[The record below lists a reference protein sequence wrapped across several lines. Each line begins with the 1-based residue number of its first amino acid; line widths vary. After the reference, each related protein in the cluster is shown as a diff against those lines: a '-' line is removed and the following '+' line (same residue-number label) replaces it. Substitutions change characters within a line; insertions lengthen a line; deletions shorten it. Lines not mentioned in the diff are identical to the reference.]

1 MSGSRSSSDLR
12 GFFGPNAG
20 YVLELYDR
28 YRENPDGVDPET
40 RAFFADFTPPAVN
53 GATTMPPPSRPGLGA
68 PTLGGAT
75 SSTSDAASPNAGGQP
90 TFAVADVVAAA
101 GLTRSIREF
110 GFLAVR
116 LPPQRVEPHGAPE
129 LDPAWPGISEER
141 LAALPAEAVPSP
153 VAEGAANA
161 AEAIARLRG
170 IYCGAS
176 GYDFDHVQVAEERAW
191 LGDAVECG
199 RFAAEPDAEA
209 KRALLA
215 RLTEVEGF
223 ERFLH
228 QTYLGQKRF
237 SIEGTDAL
245 VPMLDEIVH
254 AAAAGGTREVVVGMA
269 HRGRLNVLTHLLGKP
284 YAAILAAFEGG
295 KGRAATAA
303 SDTSSSDDGVTGDV
317 KYHLGARLARGADGA
332 TVEVPVVLAPNPSHL
347 EFVNPVVEGM
357 ARASQDRRDRP
368 GPPAQDAKGSL
379 AILLHGDAAF
389 PGQGIVAETLNLS
402 GLPGYTV
409 GGTIHVIVNNQI
421 GFTTDVGDA
430 RSTLFAGDL
439 AKGFEIPIVHVNADD
454 PEACLTA
461 ARLAMA
467 YRNRFGKDFLI
478 DLVGYRRWGHNEG
491 DEPAFTQPR
500 MYATITKHPTVR
512 QLWAERLAAEGI
524 VPAEEAQAMLQ
535 AVLDRLAQI
544 RRSVTEGTAPA
555 AAEEEPD
562 PGARGDR
569 QEVETAVPR
578 DRLRAYHDAI
588 HALEE
593 GFAPS
598 PKLARQWDKR
608 RAILDQPDGKVD
620 WAHAESLAFAAILSD
635 GTPIRLT
642 GQDAERGTF
651 SQRHLVLHDA
661 KTGERHV
668 PLQRLPT
675 ARASFAVH
683 NSPLSEAAAV
693 GFEYGYSVH
702 APGAFVLW
710 EAQFGDFAN
719 GAQVLIDQFIAA
731 ARAKWRQEPSL
742 ALLLPHGYEGQGPE
756 HSSARLER
764 FLQLAAGD
772 NLRVANCTT
781 AAQYFHLLRRQAARL
796 GVDPRP
802 LVLMTPKSLL
812 RHPLAASPVGELTD
826 GTFRPVLDDPLRGG
840 DPAAVTR
847 LVLCSGKVVVELEGS
862 EARATATRVAVAR
875 VEQLAPFQTGALRAT
890 IERYPNLAE
899 LVWVQEEP
907 RNMGAWGFMEP
918 RLRELV
924 QQMERPVAGPPL
936 PVRYVGRPER
946 ASPAEGSAERHA
958 AEQARIVAAAFA
970 EAPAGAAGDGRLAA
984 ATATTNGAAANGS
997 ANGVAATKAK
1007 PAAARSKR

>member
-1 MSGSRSSSDLR
+1 MSDLSA
-12 GFFGPNAG
+12 FYGPNAG

-28 YRENPDGVDPET
+28 YRDDPAAVDPET
-40 RAFFADFTPPAVN
+40 RAFFAEFSPPSPN
-53 GATTMPPPSRPGLGA
+53 GATATATA
-68 PTLGGAT
+68 PAT
-75 SSTSDAASPNAGGQP
+75 SPPATATQ
-90 TFAVADVVAAA
+90 VRDVVAAA

-110 GFLAVR
+110 GHLAVQ
-116 LPPQRVEPHGAPE
+116 LDPLGGTPHGAPE
-129 LDPAWPGISEER
+129 LEPGWHGISEDDLR
-141 LAALPAEAVPSP
+141 ALPAEAVPSP
-153 VAEGAANA
+153 AAEGAANA
-161 AEAIARLRG
+161 AEAIERLRA
-170 IYCGAS
+170 IYSGAS
-176 GYDFDHVQVAEERAW
+176 GYDFDHVQIAEERAW

-199 RFAAEPDAEA
+199 RVAQELDAAV
-209 KRALLA
+209 KRKLLA

-237 SIEGTDAL
+237 SIEGTDTL

-254 AAAAGGTREVVVGMA
+254 DAAAGGTREVVLGMA
-269 HRGRLNVLTHLLGKP
+269 HRGRLNVLTHVLGKP

-295 KGRAATAA
+295 KRRAETAA
-303 SDTSSSDDGVTGDV
+303 SDSSDDGITGDV
-317 KYHLGARLARGADGA
+317 KYHLGARLARTDDGKV
-332 TVEVPVVLAPNPSHL
+332 VEVPLVLAPNPSHL

-357 ARASQDRRDRP
+357 VRASQDQRDQP
-368 GPPAQDAKGSL
+368 GPPRQDPKASMAL
-379 AILLHGDAAF
+379 VLHGDAAF

-402 GLPGYTV
+402 GLPGYKV
-409 GGTIHVIVNNQI
+409 GGTIHIIVNNQI
-421 GFTTDVGDA
+421 GFTTDVSDA

-454 PEACLTA
+454 PEACLSA
-461 ARLAMA
+461 ARLAIA
-467 YRNRFGKDFLI
+467 YRDRFAKDFLI

-500 MYATITKHPTVR
+500 MYGTIGKHPTVR
-512 QLWAERLAAEGI
+512 QLWADRLAAEGI
-524 VPAEEAQAMLQ
+524 VSAEEAQAMLQ
-535 AVLDRLAQI
+535 ATLDHLATI
-544 RRSVTEGTAPA
+544 RRSVTEGTADERH
-555 AAEEEPD
+555 EEEN
-562 PGARGDR
+562 GSRGDR
-569 QEVETAVPR
+569 REVETAVSL
-578 DRLRAYHDAI
+578 DQLRAYHDVI
-588 HALEE
+588 HALED

-598 PKLARQWDKR
+598 PKLARQWDRR
-608 RAILDQPDGKVD
+608 RAILDQPDGKID

-661 KTGERHV
+661 KTGARHV
-668 PLQRLPT
+668 PLQVLPS
-675 ARASFAVH
+675 ARASFAVY

-702 APGAFVLW
+702 AAGAMVLW

-731 ARAKWRQEPSL
+731 ARAKWRQEPAL
-742 ALLLPHGYEGQGPE
+742 VLLLPHGYEGQGPE

-781 AAQYFHLLRRQAARL
+781 AAQYFHLLRRQAAL
-796 GVDPRP
+796 LTIDPRS

-812 RHPLAASPVGELTD
+812 RHPLAASTVDELAT
-826 GTFRPVLDDPLRGG
+826 GTFQPVLDDPRRA
-840 DPAAVTR
+840 DAPAAVTR
-847 LVLCSGKVVVELEGS
+847 LVLCSGKVAVDIDGGED
-862 EARATATRVAVAR
+862 RAEATRVAVAR
-875 VEQLAPFQTGALRAT
+875 VEQLAPFQNSALRAV
-890 IERYPNLAE
+890 IGRYPNLAE
-899 LVWVQEEP
+899 IVWVQEEP
-907 RNMGAWGFMEP
+907 RNMGAWSFMEP

-924 QQMERPVAGPPL
+924 EQLGREL

-958 AEQARIVAAAFA
+958 AEQARIVAAALSD
-970 EAPAGAAGDGRLAA
+970 APDAATSPTNGRAKRATTVRSRNGAAV
-984 ATATTNGAAANGS
+984 AANGS
-997 ANGVAATKAK
+997 RAGATKAA
-1007 PAAARSKR
+1007 PATSRSSR

>member
-1 MSGSRSSSDLR
+1 MRD
-12 GFFGPNAG
+12 
-20 YVLELYDR
+20 D
-28 YRENPDGVDPET
+28 
-40 RAFFADFTPPAVN
+40 
-53 GATTMPPPSRPGLGA
+53 AT
-68 PTLGGAT
+68 
-75 SSTSDAASPNAGGQP
+75 
-90 TFAVADVVAAA
+90 F
-101 GLTRSIREF
+101 I
-110 GFLAVR
+110 
-116 LPPQRVEPHGAPE
+116 
-129 LDPAWPGISEER
+129 GI
-141 LAALPAEAVPSP
+141 
-153 VAEGAANA
+153 
-161 AEAIARLRG
+161 
-170 IYCGAS
+170 
-176 GYDFDHVQVAEERAW
+176 
-191 LGDAVECG
+191 
-199 RFAAEPDAEA
+199 
-209 KRALLA
+209 
-215 RLTEVEGF
+215 EV
-223 ERFLH
+223 
-228 QTYLGQKRF
+228 
-237 SIEGTDAL
+237 
-245 VPMLDEIVH
+245 
-254 AAAAGGTREVVVGMA
+254 
-269 HRGRLNVLTHLLGKP
+269 
-284 YAAILAAFEGG
+284 
-295 KGRAATAA
+295 
-303 SDTSSSDDGVTGDV
+303 DDGVTGDV
-317 KYHLGARLARGADGA
+317 KYHLGAQLARSAGGNV
-332 TVEVPVVLAPNPSHL
+332 VEVPVVLAPNPSHL
-347 EFVNPVVEGM
+347 EFVDPVVEGM

-368 GPPAQDAKGSL
+368 GPPARDVKGSL

-409 GGTIHVIVNNQI
+409 GGTVHVIVNNQI

-439 AKGFEIPIVHVNADD
+439 AKGFEIPIIHVNADD

-461 ARLAMA
+461 ARMAMA
-467 YRNRFGKDFLI
+467 YRDRFGKDFLI

-500 MYATITKHPTVR
+500 MYAAIAKHPTVR
-512 QLWAERLAAEGI
+512 QRWADRLAAEGV
-524 VPAEEAQAMLQ
+524 VPAEEAQTMLQ
-535 AVLDRLAQI
+535 GVLDRLAEI
-544 RRSVTEGTAPA
+544 RRSVTEGTAPPIA
-555 AAEEEPD
+555 DEEPD
-562 PGARGDR
+562 AGARGAR
-569 QEVETAVPR
+569 HEVETAVPLE
-578 DRLRAYHDAI
+578 RLREYHAAI
-588 HALEE
+588 HALDE

-608 RAILDQPDGKVD
+608 RAILDQPDGRID

-661 KTGERHV
+661 KTGARRV
-668 PLQRLPT
+668 PLQALPS

-702 APGAFVLW
+702 APGTFVLW

-719 GAQVLIDQFIAA
+719 SAQVLIDQFIAA
-731 ARAKWRQEPSL
+731 ARAKWRQQPSL

-756 HSSARLER
+756 HSSGRLER

-796 GVDPRP
+796 AIDPRP

-812 RHPLAASPVGELTD
+812 RHPMAASPVEDLAS
-826 GTFRPVLDDPLRGG
+826 GTFRPVMDDPRRTD

-862 EARATATRVAVAR
+862 EAREAATQVAVAR
-875 VEQLAPFQTGALRAT
+875 VEQLAPFQVSALRAVLG
-890 IERYPNLAE
+890 RYPNLAE

-907 RNMGAWGFMEP
+907 RNMGAWGFVEP
-918 RLRELV
+918 RLRDLLAEIG
-924 QQMERPVAGPPL
+924 RPI

-970 EAPAGAAGDGRLAA
+970 DAPEVGGGRSERA
-984 ATATTNGAAANGS
+984 
-997 ANGVAATKAK
+997 ANGVAANGNGGGNGAVPATAE